1 VERKPIRLTVN
12 ERTHDVVCEPN
23 ATLLDVLRDLGYT
36 DVKSG
41 CEQGDCGACAVM
53 LDGKAVNSCLVLA
66 WQADGCGIVTN
77 RGLGSM
83 DAPHVI
89 QEAFADS
96 GGVQC
101 GFCTSG
107 MVIATKALL
116 DRNPDPTEDEIREA
130 LSGNLCR
137 CTGYGQIIGAVRLA
151 ASRLNDSG
159 SSPAS
164 SQSEDGREADSASRL
179 RVSGDASPHGGEG
192 REPDPTDH
200 VPASDRAAKDDGEA
214 SSLREEGREHNPADH
229 VPVFDEQADGGD
241 GAC

>member
-1 VERKPIRLTVN
+1 MARKPIRLTVN
-12 ERTHDVVCEPN
+12 ERTHEVVCEPN

-41 CEQGDCGACAVM
+41 CEQGDCGACAVL

-77 RGLGSM
+77 RGLGTM

-107 MVIATKALL
+107 MVIVAKALL
-116 DRNPDPTEDEIREA
+116 DRNPNPTEAEIRDA

-137 CTGYGQIIGAVRLA
+137 CTGYGQIVGAVKLA
-151 ASRLNDSG
+151 ASRL
-159 SSPAS
+159 A
-164 SQSEDGREADSASRL
+164 
-179 RVSGDASPHGGEG
+179 DASPHGGEG
-192 REPDPTDH
+192 READSTSRLR
-200 VPASDRAAKDDGEA
+200 VDG
-214 SSLREEGREHNPADH
+214 
-229 VPVFDEQADGGD
+229 EQADGG
-241 GAC
+241 GSEC